1 MDLKEI
7 MAVSGYSG
15 LYKFISQ
22 GRSGIIVESLI
33 DQKRTNVPASAK
45 VSSMG
50 DIAVF
55 TDAEDVPLHRVFQA
69 MKDKHNA
76 GPALNPKQTKDE
88 ELKKYFA
95 ELLPGYDRE
104 RVYMS
109 DIKKMIAWYN
119 ILQQNGILDFDVKED
134 ESAEESAAPAAEGEQ
149 QHEAAAAPKK
159 AAAKKPAAAK
169 STPKAAAKP
178 VKQASSKA
186 AGSAGKINAPRK
198 AQ

>member
-7 MAVSGYSG
+7 MAVSGYPG
-15 LYKFISQ
+15 LYKFVSQ

-33 DQKRTNVPASAK
+33 DQKRTNVPATAK

-55 TDAEDVPLHRVFQA
+55 TGGEDVPLHRVFQA
-69 MKDKHNA
+69 IKDKHNA
-76 GPALNPKQTKDE
+76 GESINPKQTKDE

-95 ELLPGYDRE
+95 EILPDYDRE

-109 DIKKMIAWYN
+109 DIKKVIAWYN
-119 ILQQNGILDFDVKED
+119 LLQQNGILDFDVKE
-134 ESAEESAAPAAEGEQ
+134 EEEAEASAAPAAAEGEQ
-149 QHEAAAAPKK
+149 QEAAPKK
-159 AAAKKPAAAK
+159 AATKKPTAAK
-169 STPKAAAKP
+169 TTTKAAAVKP

>member
-7 MAVSGYSG
+7 MAVSGYPG

-22 GRSGIIVESLI
+22 GRSGIIVESLV

-55 TDAEDVPLHRVFQA
+55 TDGEDVPLHRVFQA
-69 MKDKHNA
+69 IKDKHNA
-76 GPALNPKQTKDE
+76 GAAINPKQATDE
-88 ELKKYFA
+88 DLKTYFA
-95 ELLPGYDRE
+95 ELLPSYDRE

-109 DIKKMIAWYN
+109 DIKKVIAWYN
-119 ILQQNGILDFDVKED
+119 ILQQNGILDFDVKE
-134 ESAEESAAPAAEGEQ
+134 EEAEENAAPAAEGEQ
-149 QHEAAAAPKK
+149 HEAAPKK
-159 AAAKKPAAAK
+159 ATAKKPTAAK
-169 STPKAAAKP
+169 TAAKTAAAKP
-178 VKQASSKA
+178 VKQATSKA

>member
-7 MAVSGYSG
+7 MAVAGYPG

-22 GRSGIIVESLI
+22 GRSGIIVESLS
-33 DQKRTNVPASAK
+33 DKKRTSVPPTAK

-55 TDAEDVPLHRVFQA
+55 TDGEDVPLHRVLQA
-69 MKDKHNA
+69 MKDRHNA
-76 GPALNPKQTKDE
+76 EQAINPKQANDE

-95 ELLPGYDRE
+95 ELLPNYDKE
-104 RVYMS
+104 RVYLS
-109 DIKKMIAWYN
+109 DIKKMITWYN
-119 ILQQNGILDFDVKED
+119 ILQQNGILDFEVKEEKD
-134 ESAEESAAPAAEGEQ
+134 TSAVEKPAA
-149 QHEAAAAPKK
+149 AAAAPK
-159 AAAKKPAAAK
+159 A
-169 STPKAAAKP
+169 PKAAAKP
-178 VKQASSKA
+178 SVQQHASSKA